1 MAALDRAFL
10 GRGWAFPLATGAD
23 GEIAQAEYEEDVH
36 EAVRLVLGTDPGERV
51 MRPDFGSGLH
61 ALVFEPLTATTQALV
76 KHRVEE
82 ALVRWE
88 PRIDVL
94 NVRRSRQAGP
104 RRRRARRGR
113 LPRPLDEH
121 VLQPR
126 LPLLPRRG
134 EAVVV
139 SAPVLEPRSA
149 EQLAA
154 ALRARLP
161 AFTPDWRPL
170 PGGPGDALLEI
181 YAQFLRALGERI
193 DAAPDKNELAFL
205 DLLGLDVLP
214 AQAARAAVV
223 FATIPGGGDGRAPAG
238 TRLGAKGPDPS
249 VQLVFE
255 TERAV
260 GLAQAR
266 LAEVVTFWPGR
277 DEYADHSADAI
288 GGRPFTLWDGLQ
300 PVAHELYLASD
311 RHFALAGVSSVALN
325 LDLAPG
331 GSEALDLEWSW
342 WDGDRWRGFKEMHDR
357 DDPGWSLD
365 GTTGLTRSGTIRL
378 TTDCGAS
385 QQRVV
390 GGWKAHWL
398 RARTTK
404 PLPPDPSRRLAQV
417 DRIWLQTVIDRRLEG
432 ESCRNGLLP
441 DTAYAG
447 GEKLDTTKPF
457 FPLGRAPSPDVAFYV
472 SCEEAFSRPGAQVE
486 ICLDRPETEQER
498 IDSDAA
504 QYALD
509 VTSAVTH
516 ILDSARAGSLVIQ
529 KITDAIIGMAPPND
543 SGAGTA
549 NGKKSALASA
559 TSALSDMSGLDAVAT
574 AAKELADSL
583 PAISITIPDL
593 VETVVDE
600 AKTQKRIEDAAAEA
614 ALAVGFAAADVA
626 SWGQAFGK
634 MAAAAGACALGG
646 PIGVGALMSL
656 NELAETVIAANAL
669 LHAANVILKLGDDPL
684 SGPITSL
691 KSTIDSGD
699 PTKVGDLSSGAGAIV
714 TSLAHYSVGVV
725 TKQVNVADAA
735 TLTAGRRTA
744 KDRGVEGGASEHE
757 ALADLAMLSPLE
769 AAAAAGKLP
778 PELTKAVL
786 AWEYW
791 NGDGWSTFTD
801 FHGGG
806 EANLRGSG
814 RFTFDVPPDWETCK
828 VNGTDGHWLRARI
841 VYGVFGKLTLVSW
854 KDEDHQVHFMPIIEP
869 RPPQLD
875 AFRIGYLWKSKPSAP
890 DHALTL
896 DDFAWEDHT
905 EDAAW
910 RGGTFA
916 PFRPVADA
924 TPALYLG
931 FDGPL
936 PADELGILFDVE
948 EVVGDE
954 SGPALSWERWDGAA
968 WRGLAVEDET
978 GALAVPGIVHVP
990 WPGDERPAPAQVTA
1004 AAGQTVTLADARAA
1018 ARFTTGD
1025 LTWIGTD
1032 SGGELVRVAGVSGTN
1047 VGTVAPL
1054 AAAYGAATL
1063 ARASLP
1069 RFGTPRTW
1077 LRARLRSDGDP
1088 RLGVV
1093 RGVYPNATWAAQVET
1108 LTGELLGTSNGE
1120 PSQSFFLTRTPAL
1133 AGEVI
1138 EVRELDGGRANV
1150 EYPLLVDALRAT
1162 GIREQD
1168 LTVVHDSQTG
1178 HVTEVWVPWR
1188 GRPNLAFSGPGDRD
1202 YTIERTHGRIL
1213 FGDGIHGR
1221 IPPAAVDGIRA
1232 RSYRSG
1238 GGEAG
1243 NVPAAAIAQVLS
1255 GVVVAGVTNPR
1266 AAEGGAGSEPDAEVL
1281 ARGPL
1286 TVRHRRQAVT
1296 AADYEALAFDASP
1309 AVAVARAAT
1318 RRGCGDRDDRPAQSR
1333 PSAGAVVRAAAGGAH
1348 VPAGACACRSRDARG
1363 RAARLLPGRCRR
1375 DRGAAAPG
1383 RRRPRRRG
1391 GAGGARA
1398 SSCIRSP
1405 AVPAA
1410 PAGRSAATST
1420 SPTSRRCSR
1429 RSTASTTSRSSR
1441 SSSTARPRARASRS
1455 RATGSSPP
1463 ACSTSAS
1470 EEISSAPAAA
1480 ESRHAPLRG
1489 SRRRRARAR
1498 PPLRARVDRPQ
1509 RERSRDHARRAARV
1523 ARRAG
1528 HLPRQSRSRA
1538 APAQVPHARRRR
1550 AGAAARRARRARTLG
1565 CRRGRRSRRD
1575 GLLRRRRAVLVAAS
1589 GARRRDCSR
1598 RRAVVGRQRLRRC
1611 DGALARGARP
1621 AGLGRGSERSRR

>member
-1 MAALDRAFL
+1 M
-10 GRGWAFPLATGAD
+10 P
-23 GEIAQAEYEEDVH
+23 
-36 EAVRLVLGTDPGERV
+36 
-51 MRPDFGSGLH
+51 
-61 ALVFEPLTATTQALV
+61 
-76 KHRVEE
+76 
-82 ALVRWE
+82 
-88 PRIDVL
+88 
-94 NVRRSRQAGP
+94 
-104 RRRRARRGR
+104 
-113 LPRPLDEH
+113 
-121 VLQPR
+121 
-126 LPLLPRRG
+126 
-134 EAVVV
+134 
-139 SAPVLEPRSA
+139 
-149 EQLAA
+149 
-154 ALRARLP
+154 
-161 AFTPDWRPL
+161 
-170 PGGPGDALLEI
+170 
-181 YAQFLRALGERI
+181 
-193 DAAPDKNELAFL
+193 
-205 DLLGLDVLP
+205 
-214 AQAARAAVV
+214 
-223 FATIPGGGDGRAPAG
+223 
-238 TRLGAKGPDPS
+238 
-249 VQLVFE
+249 
-255 TERAV
+255 
-260 GLAQAR
+260 
-266 LAEVVTFWPGR
+266 
-277 DEYADHSADAI
+277 
-288 GGRPFTLWDGLQ
+288 
-300 PVAHELYLASD
+300 
-311 RHFALAGVSSVALN
+311 
-325 LDLAPG
+325 
-331 GSEALDLEWSW
+331 
-342 WDGDRWRGFKEMHDR
+342 
-357 DDPGWSLD
+357 
-365 GTTGLTRSGTIRL
+365 
-378 TTDCGAS
+378 
-385 QQRVV
+385 
-390 GGWKAHWL
+390 
-398 RARTTK
+398 
-404 PLPPDPSRRLAQV
+404 
-417 DRIWLQTVIDRRLEG
+417 
-432 ESCRNGLLP
+432 
-441 DTAYAG
+441 
-447 GEKLDTTKPF
+447 
-457 FPLGRAPSPDVAFYV
+457 
-472 SCEEAFSRPGAQVE
+472 
-486 ICLDRPETEQER
+486 
-498 IDSDAA
+498 
-504 QYALD
+504 
-509 VTSAVTH
+509 
-516 ILDSARAGSLVIQ
+516 
-529 KITDAIIGMAPPND
+529 
-543 SGAGTA
+543 
-549 NGKKSALASA
+549 
-559 TSALSDMSGLDAVAT
+559 
-574 AAKELADSL
+574 
-583 PAISITIPDL
+583 
-593 VETVVDE
+593 
-600 AKTQKRIEDAAAEA
+600 
-614 ALAVGFAAADVA
+614 
-626 SWGQAFGK
+626 
-634 MAAAAGACALGG
+634 
-646 PIGVGALMSL
+646 
-656 NELAETVIAANAL
+656 
-669 LHAANVILKLGDDPL
+669 
-684 SGPITSL
+684 
-691 KSTIDSGD
+691 
-699 PTKVGDLSSGAGAIV
+699 
-714 TSLAHYSVGVV
+714 
-725 TKQVNVADAA
+725 DAA
-735 TLTAGRRTA
+735 TLTAGRQTA

-778 PELTKAVL
+778 PELAKAVL

-791 NGDGWSTFTD
+791 DGDGWSTFTD
-801 FHGGG
+801 FHGDG
-806 EANLRGSG
+806 EANLRASG

-1093 RGVYPNATWAAQVET
+1093 RGVYPNSTWAAQVET

-1168 LTVVHDSQTG
+1168 LTVVRDSQTG

-1318 RRGCGDRDDRPAQSR
+1318 RRGS
-1333 PSAGAVVRAAAGGAH
+1333 VTVTI
-1348 VPAGACACRSRDARG
+1348 VP
-1363 RAARLLPGRCRR
+1363 
-1375 DRGAAAPG
+1375 
-1383 RRRPRRRG
+1383 
-1391 GAGGARA
+1391 
-1398 SSCIRSP
+1398 RSP
-1405 AVPAA
+1405 DPR
-1410 PAGRSAATST
+1410 PEPSFEL
-1420 SPTSRRCSR
+1420 RREVR
-1429 RSTASTTSRSSR
+1429 TFLQ
-1441 SSSTARPRARASRS
+1441 AR
-1455 RATGSSPP
+1455 
-1463 ACSTSAS
+1463 
-1470 EEISSAPAAA
+1470 APAAA
-1480 ESRHAPLRG
+1480 GTLAVVPPVYYPVGVAATVVPL
-1489 SRRRRARAR
+1489 
-1498 PPLRARVDRPQ
+1498 
-1509 RERSRDHARRAARV
+1509 
-1523 ARRAG
+1523 
-1528 HLPRQSRSRA
+1528 LPDDGGL
-1538 APAQVPHARRRR
+1538 VV
-1550 AGAAARRARRARTLG
+1550 AAARAALAKFLHPLTG
-1565 CRRGRRSRRD
+1565 GPGGAGWPFGRDVYLADLAALLEALD
-1575 GLLRRRRAVLVAAS
+1575 GVDHVEELALVVDGAPQGESVAVPGDRLVAAGVLDVS
-1589 GARRRDCSR
+1589 
-1598 RRAVVGRQRLRRC
+1598 
-1611 DGALARGARP
+1611 
-1621 AGLGRGSERSRR
+1621 LGGDL